1 MFILCPDVEGR
12 KLYGYG
18 PDVQGL
24 KRYGHTNAPTGGK
37 RGKEHGMKKREV
49 KEMLKDPKFTYAA
62 FIFDDGDGD
71 GGSDSENGDDAGDG
85 DEAQNGDDGEKK
97 YTQAEVNKMIA
108 DRLKREKAKS
118 KQHEDEAAKL
128 ARMSES
134 QKQAKAL
141 KDLQDRLD
149 AMEAKEARGK
159 MAATARRMLQ
169 DENIM
174 VDDVIIDALVKGTAE
189 DTDAAVQAFMKSYK
203 AAIKKE
209 AKETFKKA
217 APKTGGDGTL
227 TRADILKI
235 ADRAERQKAIKA
247 HPELFR

>member
-1 MFILCPDVEGR
+1 LCPDVDGV
-12 KLYGYG
+12 KSYGHG

-37 RGKEHGMKKREV
+37 RGKGKKMKKRRV
-49 KEMLKDPKFTYAA
+49 KELLKDPKFTYAA
-62 FIFDDGDGD
+62 FVFDDGDGGDAD
-71 GGSDSENGDDAGDG
+71 GENGEDAGDG
-85 DEAQNGDDGEKK
+85 DEAQNGDDSERK

-169 DENIM
+169 DEGIM

-235 ADRAERQKAIKA
+235 ADRTERQKAIKA

>member
-1 MFILCPDVEGR
+1 
-12 KLYGYG
+12 
-18 PDVQGL
+18 
-24 KRYGHTNAPTGGK
+24 
-37 RGKEHGMKKREV
+37 MKTREV
-49 KEMLKDPKFTYAA
+49 KDLLKDPFFYAPL
-62 FIFDDGDGD
+62 IFAEGDGD
-71 GGSDSENGDDAGDG
+71 GGDDDGGDNDDDDSDGDDDNGD
-85 DEAQNGDDGEKK
+85 EKK
-97 YTQAEVNKMIA
+97 YTQAEVNKMIEA
-108 DRLKREKAKS
+108 RLARERAKS
-118 KQHEDEAAKL
+118 KAHEDEAEKL

-149 AMEAKEARGK
+149 QMEAKEARSK

-169 DENIM
+169 DESIM

-189 DTDAAVQAFMKSYK
+189 DTDIAVKAFVKSYK
-203 AAIKKE
+203 AALKKE
-209 AKETFKKA
+209 AKETFKKPE
-217 APKTGGDGTL
+217 PKTGGGGTM

>member
-1 MFILCPDVEGR
+1 MKLR
-12 KLYGYG
+12 KI
-18 PDVQGL
+18 
-24 KRYGHTNAPTGGK
+24 
-37 RGKEHGMKKREV
+37 KEI
-49 KEMLKDPKFTYAA
+49 LKDQKFAYAA
-62 FIFDDGDGD
+62 LIFDEGDGD
-71 GGSDSENGDDAGDG
+71 GGSETENGEDNEGGDG
-85 DEAQNGDDGEKK
+85 NEDGDDGEKK

-108 DRLKREKAKS
+108 ERLKREKAKS

-134 QKQAKAL
+134 EKQKKAL

-149 AMEAKEARGK
+149 AFEAKEARGK

-169 DENIM
+169 DESIM
-174 VDDVIIDALVKGTAE
+174 VDDIIIDALVKDDAE
-189 DTDAAVQAFMKSYK
+189 NTDAAVKAFIKSYK

-209 AKETFKKA
+209 AKETFKKP
-217 APKTGGDGTL
+217 APKTGGAGTL

-235 ADRAERQKAIKA
+235 TDRSERQKAIKA

>member
-1 MFILCPDVEGR
+1 
-12 KLYGYG
+12 
-18 PDVQGL
+18 
-24 KRYGHTNAPTGGK
+24 
-37 RGKEHGMKKREV
+37 MKVREV
-49 KEMLKDPKFTYAA
+49 KELLKDPFFRYAA
-62 FIFDDGDGD
+62 LIFDEGDGD
-71 GGSDSENGDDAGDG
+71 GGDDGGGEG
-85 DEAQNGDDGEKK
+85 DEGNEGGEEGGEEKK

-108 DRLKREKAKS
+108 ERLKREKAKS
-118 KQHEDEAAKL
+118 KQHEDEATKL

-134 QKQAKAL
+134 EKQAKAL

-149 AMEAKEARGK
+149 QMEAKEARGK

-189 DTDAAVQAFMKSYK
+189 DTDTAVKAFIKSYK
-203 AAIKKE
+203 AALKQD
-209 AKETFKKA
+209 AKNTFKKA
-217 APKTGGDGTL
+217 EPKAGGAGTV

-235 ADRAERQKAIKA
+235 ADRAERQKQIKA

>member
-1 MFILCPDVEGR
+1 
-12 KLYGYG
+12 
-18 PDVQGL
+18 
-24 KRYGHTNAPTGGK
+24 
-37 RGKEHGMKKREV
+37 MKTREV
-49 KEMLKDPKFTYAA
+49 KDLLKDPFFYAPL
-62 FIFDDGDGD
+62 IFAEGDGD
-71 GGSDSENGDDAGDG
+71 GGDDDGGDNDDDDGDGGDG
-85 DEAQNGDDGEKK
+85 DGGEEKK

-108 DRLKREKAKS
+108 ERLKREKAKS
-118 KQHEDEAAKL
+118 KQHEDEATKL

-134 QKQAKAL
+134 EKQAKAL

-149 AMEAKEARGK
+149 QMEAKEARGK

-189 DTDAAVQAFMKSYK
+189 DTDTAVKAFIKSYK
-203 AAIKKE
+203 AALKQD
-209 AKETFKKA
+209 AKNTFKKA
-217 APKTGGDGTL
+217 EPKAGGTGTV

>member
-1 MFILCPDVEGR
+1 MKTREVR
-12 KLYGYG
+12 KL
-18 PDVQGL
+18 
-24 KRYGHTNAPTGGK
+24 
-37 RGKEHGMKKREV
+37 
-49 KEMLKDPKFTYAA
+49 LKDPEYTYAA
-62 FIFDDGDGD
+62 LIFDEGDGD
-71 GGSDSENGDDAGDG
+71 GGNDGENGEGGDDDGNEDGDG
-85 DEAQNGDDGEKK
+85 GEEKK

-108 DRLKREKAKS
+108 ERLKREKAKS

-134 QKQAKAL
+134 EKQAKAL

-149 AMEAKEARGK
+149 QMEAKEARGK
-159 MAATARRMLQ
+159 MAREARRMLQ

-174 VDDVIIDALVKGTAE
+174 VDDIIIDALVKEDAE
-189 DTDAAVQAFMKSYK
+189 NTDAAVKAFIKSYK

-209 AKETFKKA
+209 AKETFKKP
-217 APKTGGDGTL
+217 APKTGGAGTL

-235 ADRAERQKAIKA
+235 TDRAERQKQIKA

>member
-1 MFILCPDVEGR
+1 
-12 KLYGYG
+12 
-18 PDVQGL
+18 
-24 KRYGHTNAPTGGK
+24 
-37 RGKEHGMKKREV
+37 MKTREV
-49 KEMLKDPKFTYAA
+49 KELLKAPYIR
-62 FIFDDGDGD
+62 FIFDDGDGGD
-71 GGSDSENGDDAGDG
+71 GAGEENGEDAGDG

-189 DTDAAVQAFMKSYK
+189 DTDAAVQAFVKSYK

-235 ADRAERQKAIKA
+235 ADRAERQKAIKQ